1 MAGCIHSVLTDFR
14 SQDLSLV
21 RDLGGAAVTAGDG
34 RVLQPG
40 DAAQPDPGLGE
51 AADIENAR

>member
-1 MAGCIHSVLTDFR
+1 M
-14 SQDLSLV
+14 LV

>member
-1 MAGCIHSVLTDFR
+1 M
-14 SQDLSLV
+14 V

-40 DAAQPDPGLGE
+40 DAQPDPGLGE